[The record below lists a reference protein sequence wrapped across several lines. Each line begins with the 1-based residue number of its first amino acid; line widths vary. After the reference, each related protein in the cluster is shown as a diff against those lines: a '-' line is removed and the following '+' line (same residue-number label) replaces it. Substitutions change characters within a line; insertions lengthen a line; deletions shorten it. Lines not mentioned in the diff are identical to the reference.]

1 MSMSG
6 TPQWVVLA
14 WRLPA
19 GLSTPRV
26 TTWRNLQRLGAARL
40 TPGAAL
46 LPFREDLQEQLDWLA
61 QDIEQQG
68 GEAWVLPVT
77 GLSESEERLVR
88 ERMAADRDEEY
99 RSLAEDAMAF
109 IARRAAGPT
118 PGNAFAARLQIDK
131 ELLALQRR
139 FRKIRARDYGN
150 TPARAA
156 AAQAIDRCL
165 SFRQGISPKV
175 LPVTDA
181 EVAAQQQKEEDDV

>member
-6 TPQWVVLA
+6 APGWVALA

-46 LPFREDLQEQLDWLA
+46 LPLREDLQEQLDWLA
-61 QDIEQQG
+61 QDIETQG

-77 GLSESEERLVR
+77 GLSESEERTVR
-88 ERMAADRDEEY
+88 ERMATDRDEEY
-99 RSLAEDAMAF
+99 RVLEEEALAF
-109 IARRAAGPT
+109 IARRSVGLPPDDT
-118 PGNAFAARLQIDK
+118 FAARLQIDK

-139 FRKIRARDYGN
+139 FRKIRARDYVDA
-150 TPARAA
+150 PARTAA
-156 AAQAIDRCL
+156 ALAVDRCL
-165 SFRQGISPKV
+165 AFGQGISPKV
-175 LPVTDA
+175 QPITDA
-181 EVAAQQQKEEDDV
+181 AMAPHEEDDV

>member
-1 MSMSG
+1 MSG
-6 TPQWVVLA
+6 MPTWVVLA

-40 TPGAAL
+40 TPGAAV

-88 ERMAADRDEEY
+88 DRMAADRDAEY
-99 RSLAEDAMAF
+99 RSLAEHALAF
-109 IARRAAGPT
+109 IARPSASYPPT
-118 PGNAFAARLQIDK
+118 HALPARLHI
-131 ELLALQRR
+131 
-139 FRKIRARDYGN
+139 
-150 TPARAA
+150 
-156 AAQAIDRCL
+156 
-165 SFRQGISPKV
+165 
-175 LPVTDA
+175 
-181 EVAAQQQKEEDDV
+181 